1 VWDTSTRRVV
11 TTLEGHTGGVWGVA
25 FKADGRLAASGTFDG
40 TVRIWDVDTGRLTAS
55 LKGHTG
61 GVWCVAMSR
70 DGQVVASGSFDG
82 SLRLW
87 NGTTGTSLRTLVG
100 DRRYERMDITG
111 LTGITDAQRG
121 VMRALGAVERV

>member
-1 VWDTSTRRVV
+1 
-11 TTLEGHTGGVWGVA
+11 VWGVA
-25 FKADGRLAASGTFDG
+25 VSADGRLAASGTFDG
-40 TVRIWDVDTGRLTAS
+40 AVRIWEVDSGRLSAI
-55 LKGHTG
+55 LEGNTG
-61 GVWCVAMSR
+61 GVWCVAMSGQ
-70 DGQVVASGSFDG
+70 GQVVASGSFDG

-121 VMRALGAVERV
+121 VMGALGAVERV